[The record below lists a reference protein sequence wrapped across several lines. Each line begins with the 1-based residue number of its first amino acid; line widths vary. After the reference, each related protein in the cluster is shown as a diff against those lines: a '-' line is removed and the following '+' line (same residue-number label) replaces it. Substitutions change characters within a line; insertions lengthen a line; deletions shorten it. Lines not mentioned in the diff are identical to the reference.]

1 VNSGLKEKRKEKR
14 KKKRDEPALPR
25 VLSTGSFVVE

>member
-14 KKKRDEPALPR
+14 DEPVLPR